1 MLAPVERRYSRPFDL
16 LVTFGEVPPT
26 LDADMGSAADISSG
40 QVTRPPGRVVG
51 DRSRALVSFPDAWSL
66 LVEHGQSATMAQ
78 TGPDPV
84 PGWVVDGWAIPIA
97 ALQRGYL
104 CLHATVVDIAGTA
117 VAIAG
122 ESGAGK
128 STTAAALTQRG
139 HHLIVDDTTIVDLTR
154 RGPVV
159 LPFRRPVHLTEDAT
173 AMLGISTEG
182 LERDPGS
189 NKRLWNPAD
198 HPVTTEPV
206 ALGAIVLLDPNGAD
220 TVDAEA
226 LTGAAKLAQVAHHA
240 GRRTTAIQL
249 LGPQT
254 FFSSLTTLCDVVPVW
269 MVRRPPQSHTLDAV
283 ADAIETVAA
292 TTTR

>member
-1 MLAPVERRYSRPFDL
+1 MLAPVKRRYTTPFDL

-26 LDADMGSAADISSG
+26 LDADTGSAADTAPG
-40 QVTRPPGRVVG
+40 QATRPPGRVVG

-66 LVEHGQSATMAQ
+66 LVEHGRSATVAQ

-104 CLHATVVDIAGTA
+104 CLHATVVDIDGAA

-139 HHLIVDDTTIVDLTR
+139 HHLIVDDTAIVDLTPH
-154 RGPVV
+154 GPVV
-159 LPFRRPVHLTEDAT
+159 LPFERPVHLTEDAT
-173 AMLGISTEG
+173 TMLGIPTEG
-182 LERDPGS
+182 LEHDPRS
-189 NKRLWNPAD
+189 NKRLWNPLAQ
-198 HPVTTEPV
+198 PVAHDPV
-206 ALGAIVLLDPNGAD
+206 ALGAIVLLDPNGTG

-226 LTGAAKLAQVAHHA
+226 LTGANKVAQVAHHA
-240 GRRTTAIQL
+240 ARRNTAIEL
-249 LGPQT
+249 LGPQGV
-254 FFSSLTTLCDVVPVW
+254 LACLAALCEAVPVW
-269 MVRRPPQSHTLDAV
+269 MVRRPPQSPTLDAV
-283 ADAIETVAA
+283 ADAIETVAGTA
-292 TTTR
+292 SR